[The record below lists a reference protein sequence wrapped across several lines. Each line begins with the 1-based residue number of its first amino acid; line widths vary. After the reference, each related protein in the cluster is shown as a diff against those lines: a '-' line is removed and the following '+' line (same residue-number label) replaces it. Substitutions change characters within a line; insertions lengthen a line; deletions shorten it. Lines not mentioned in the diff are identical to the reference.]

1 MATSDMQVPLDS
13 PAIVDRTKAM
23 FPVEIALASD
33 GASSRNGATI
43 NFDDVI

>member
-33 GASSRNGATI
+33 GAGSRNGATI
-43 NFDDVI
+43 NFDDVV